1 MVGKPQ
7 NGRRKPLTPTQRQR
21 RWRAK
26 MKGAVKRTQ
35 RDQRERAM
43 AERTIAASQAL
54 VRTTPLY
61 GVIFADPPWRF
72 EPYSRITGLDRAAD
86 NHYAT
91 MALDEIKA
99 LPIPAAPDCVLFLCA
114 TAPMLP
120 QALEVMAAW
129 GFAYRTHIVWVKD
142 RIGTGYWARN
152 KHELLLIGTRGN
164 VPAPAPGDQPLSVIF
179 ASVTRHSSKPAAF
192 ATLIER
198 MYPNVPKIELFAR
211 SPRTGWDV
219 WGNEADHE
227 Q

>member
-1 MVGKPQ
+1 MAGKPQ
-7 NGRRKPLTPTQRQR
+7 NGRRKALTATQRQR

-26 MKGAVKRTQ
+26 QKGAGKRAL

-43 AERTIAASQAL
+43 AERTVAASQAL
-54 VRTTPLY
+54 ILAAPLY
-61 GVIFADPPWRF
+61 GVILADPPWRF

-99 LPIPAAPDCVLFLCA
+99 LPIPAAPDCVLFLWA

-129 GFAYRTHIVWVKD
+129 GFAYRTHIVWLKD

-152 KHELLLIGTRGN
+152 KHELLLIGVRGD
-164 VPAPAPGDQPLSVIF
+164 VPAPAPGDQPPSVIF
-179 ASVTRHSSKPAAF
+179 ASVIRHSSKPAEF
-192 ATLIER
+192 AALIER

-211 SPRTGWDV
+211 MHREGWDV
-219 WGNEADHE
+219 WGDEVG
-227 Q
+227 